1 MPNFK
6 VFDNYAMKLR
16 IGEDQYVLRLFDTAG
31 EEDYERLRLLAYPNT
46 DVILVCFSI
55 TNPDSFDNVRRKW
68 IPEIKANGER
78 TQVPF
83 ILVGTQMDLRTD
95 PATVTHLGEFREGS
109 LVAAPGPLK
118 CFSATRHQ
126 NLAKSAP
133 QKAHNRD
140 KVECVTKVRKSS

>member
-1 MPNFK
+1 MPRFK
-6 VFDNYAMKLR
+6 VYDTYAMKLR

-31 EEDYERLRLLAYPNT
+31 EEDYDDRLRLLAYLNT

-95 PATVTHLGEFREGS
+95 PATITHPGEFREGS
-109 LVAAPGPLK
+109 PVATSDLWK
-118 CFSATRHQ
+118 CYPTRS
-126 NLAKSAP
+126 LGDLPEISKSCQYFLP
-133 QKAHNRD
+133 
-140 KVECVTKVRKSS
+140 C

>member
-1 MPNFK
+1 MPRFK
-6 VFDNYAMKLR
+6 VYDTYAMKLR

-31 EEDYERLRLLAYPNT
+31 EEHYDDRLRLLAYLNT

-95 PATVTHLGEFREGS
+95 PATITHPGEFREGS
-109 LVAAPGPLK
+109 LVAASDLRKWYP
-118 CFSATRHQ
+118 TRS
-126 NLAKSAP
+126 LGDLPEISKSCQHFLP
-133 QKAHNRD
+133 
-140 KVECVTKVRKSS
+140 C